1 VQATRISLPRCV
13 CVPDAQGGLPAGPR
27 VLYVLGTRTGLGR
40 IVRTA
45 YRGTPGDQPAGFAS
59 LGRKM
64 ALPETTALALRAPL
78 PLPAGLPGEGEGEG
92 EG

>member
-1 VQATRISLPRCV
+1 MPRGRYVQYVYRMRISAPRTV
-13 CVPDAQGGLPAGPR
+13 
-27 VLYVLGTRTGLGR
+27 RTGLGR

-78 PLPAGLPGEGEGEG
+78 PLPAGLPGSGSGSG
-92 EG
+92 